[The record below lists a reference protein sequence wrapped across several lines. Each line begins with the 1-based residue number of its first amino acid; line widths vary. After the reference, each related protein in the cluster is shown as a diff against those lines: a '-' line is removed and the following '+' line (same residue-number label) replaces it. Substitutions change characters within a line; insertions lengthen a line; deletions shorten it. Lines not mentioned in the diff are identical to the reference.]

1 MHGFTTEY
9 ARLNLG
15 DKPGDPPGI
24 FLTGVKKSISR
35 GPHDGHMIIDQG
47 GINRVVRVYF
57 GKIKSHIVT

>member
-24 FLTGVKKSISR
+24 FLTGVKVI
-35 GPHDGHMIIDQG
+35 PVGHMMD
-47 GINRVVRVYF
+47 
-57 GKIKSHIVT
+57 T